1 MLFGSL
7 LILGVGIWD
16 DVMQMRPRNK
26 LVAQV
31 VVALISMLYGFVIPG
46 ITNPFDHNPGTNWI
60 DFPFW
65 VGVPLTLIWYVGMM
79 NAINFLDG
87 LDGLF
92 AGVAAISSLFLF
104 VIAVLHANPVVA
116 LVVVALT
123 GAALGFLP
131 YNFNPARIIFG
142 DAGSLFIG
150 YVFATVSIIGASK
163 TAIAISVVVPL
174 LVLALPVLDTAA
186 AIVRRASSG
195 KAITEADRGH
205 FHHQLIF
212 RFGLNVRQ
220 AVLLLYAVCFV
231 LGCGRARLFRRV
243 YPRLSAR
250 HVARFS
256 AHMSAK
262 LKVMS
267 VFGTRPDTIKMAPV
281 VHALRLHPQIDD
293 FVCVTAQHRKMLDD
307 LLALFAIA
315 PDYDLNVM
323 TEDQTLTE
331 VTTRVLTRMEG
342 VLAEAAPT
350 SCSYTATRR
359 RVRPR
364 RSPLF
369 TKKLPSVTS
378 RRGFA
383 RRTDGFPIPKR

>member
-1 MLFGSL
+1 MSQHAVSPGIIYAAAFVIAAAVSALATPLIVRLALHLGIVDDDGHARRMHPLPKPRVGGIAVFFGFAFALFAVLGVTLASPLGLLPAADQFDAIHRLVGLLFGSL

-26 LVAQV
+26 LIAQI

-46 ITNPFDHNPGTNWI
+46 ITNPFDRNPGTNWI
-60 DFPFW
+60 DFPVW
-65 VGVPLTLIWYVGMM
+65 IGVPLTLVWYVGMM

-87 LDGLF
+87 LDGLL

-123 GAALGFLP
+123 GSALGFLP
-131 YNFNPARIIFG
+131 YNFNPARIILG

-186 AIVRRASSG
+186 VIVRRARSG
-195 KAITEADRGH
+195 KRITEADRGH

-231 LGCGRARLFRRV
+231 LGAVALAFSGGLTHVFR
-243 YPRLSAR
+243 
-250 HVARFS
+250 
-256 AHMSAK
+256 
-262 LKVMS
+262 
-267 VFGTRPDTIKMAPV
+267 
-281 VHALRLHPQIDD
+281 HA
-293 FVCVTAQHRKMLDD
+293 T
-307 LLALFAIA
+307 
-315 PDYDLNVM
+315 
-323 TEDQTLTE
+323 
-331 VTTRVLTRMEG
+331 
-342 VLAEAAPT
+342 
-350 SCSYTATRR
+350 
-359 RVRPR
+359 
-364 RSPLF
+364 
-369 TKKLPSVTS
+369 
-378 RRGFA
+378 
-383 RRTDGFPIPKR
+383 

>member
-1 MLFGSL
+1 MIAHHVSPGITYAAAFIIAAAVSGLATPLIVRLALQLRITDNDGHDRRMHASPKPRVGGIAVFFGFAFALFTVLGIALASPLGLLPAADQFDAIHGLVGLLFGSL

-46 ITNPFDHNPGTNWI
+46 ITNPFDRNPGTNWI
-60 DFPFW
+60 DFPLW
-65 VGVPLTLIWYVGMM
+65 VGVPLTLVWYVGMM

-87 LDGLF
+87 LDGLL
-92 AGVAAISSLFLF
+92 AGVAAISSVFLF
-104 VIAVLHANPVVA
+104 VISVLHGNPVVA
-116 LVVVALT
+116 LVVIALA

-131 YNFNPARIIFG
+131 YNFNPARIILG

-195 KAITEADRGH
+195 RRITEADRGH

-231 LGCGRARLFRRV
+231 LGAVALAFSGEFTHVFR
-243 YPRLSAR
+243 
-250 HVARFS
+250 
-256 AHMSAK
+256 
-262 LKVMS
+262 
-267 VFGTRPDTIKMAPV
+267 
-281 VHALRLHPQIDD
+281 HA
-293 FVCVTAQHRKMLDD
+293 T
-307 LLALFAIA
+307 
-315 PDYDLNVM
+315 
-323 TEDQTLTE
+323 
-331 VTTRVLTRMEG
+331 
-342 VLAEAAPT
+342 
-350 SCSYTATRR
+350 
-359 RVRPR
+359 
-364 RSPLF
+364 
-369 TKKLPSVTS
+369 
-378 RRGFA
+378 
-383 RRTDGFPIPKR
+383 

>member
-1 MLFGSL
+1 MSPHPVSPGVIYAAAFVIAAAVSALSTPLIVRLAMRLGIVDADGHDRRMHALPTPRVGGIAVFFGFAFALFAVLGVALVSPFALLPAADQFDAIHRLVGLLFGSL

-26 LVAQV
+26 LFAQI

-46 ITNPFDHNPGTNWI
+46 ITNPFDHNPATNWI
-60 DFPFW
+60 DFPIW
-65 VGVPLTLIWYVGMM
+65 VGVPLTLLWYVGMM

-87 LDGLF
+87 LDGLL

-131 YNFNPARIIFG
+131 YNFNPARIILG

-186 AIVRRASSG
+186 AIVRRARSG
-195 KAITEADRGH
+195 KRISEADRGH

-231 LGCGRARLFRRV
+231 LGAVALAFSGEFTHVFR
-243 YPRLSAR
+243 
-250 HVARFS
+250 
-256 AHMSAK
+256 
-262 LKVMS
+262 
-267 VFGTRPDTIKMAPV
+267 
-281 VHALRLHPQIDD
+281 HA
-293 FVCVTAQHRKMLDD
+293 T
-307 LLALFAIA
+307 
-315 PDYDLNVM
+315 
-323 TEDQTLTE
+323 
-331 VTTRVLTRMEG
+331 
-342 VLAEAAPT
+342 
-350 SCSYTATRR
+350 
-359 RVRPR
+359 
-364 RSPLF
+364 
-369 TKKLPSVTS
+369 
-378 RRGFA
+378 
-383 RRTDGFPIPKR
+383 